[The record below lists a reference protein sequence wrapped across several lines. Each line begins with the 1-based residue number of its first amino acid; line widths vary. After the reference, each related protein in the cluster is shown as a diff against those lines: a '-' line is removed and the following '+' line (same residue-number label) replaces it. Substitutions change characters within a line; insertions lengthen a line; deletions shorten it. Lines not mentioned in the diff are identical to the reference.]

1 MKLFLV
7 AAILIAAA
15 AAKPTGDQHVAVT
28 QDTAG
33 NYKLALNLDGHSR
46 VEHGNADGTVS
57 GSYSYVDPNGVLQT
71 VEYTAG
77 VDGFRVTG
85 NNLPVAPAAIPDT
98 DDVAAAKAMHLV
110 LLQQGLP
117 HFA

>member
-28 QDTAG
+28 QDTPG
-33 NYKLALNLDGHSR
+33 NYKLALNLDRHSR
-46 VEHGNADGTVS
+46 VEWGNADRT
-57 GSYSYVDPNGVLQT
+57 GSYSYVDPNGVLHT

-77 VDGFRVTG
+77 VDGFQVTG
-85 NNLPVAPAAIPDT
+85 YNASVAPTPIPDT
-98 DDVAAAKAMHLV
+98 DDS
-110 LLQQGLP
+110 P
-117 HFA
+117 